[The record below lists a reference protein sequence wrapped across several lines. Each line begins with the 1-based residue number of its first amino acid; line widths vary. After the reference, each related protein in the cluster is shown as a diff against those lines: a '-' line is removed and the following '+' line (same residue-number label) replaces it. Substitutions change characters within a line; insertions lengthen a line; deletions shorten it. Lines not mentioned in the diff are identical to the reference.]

1 MGVLD
6 FIFGNKEDDLES
18 TSTATDP
25 NAPLSL
31 KNVPFFQRPMGS
43 SEDDMLVGFDEAG
56 NQRFRTSFGTEY
68 TVSYNPD
75 QRTTREKIVDT
86 VPVVAEAVKDYA
98 MDPYLPSKEAVKD
111 FAYDATVGTVNEL
124 DRIMNSGTATYGDI
138 FGLTLGMG
146 AAPRVINKV
155 VDIAPEGDPEA
166 IAGMFLPAAKLTGG
180 KDLVD
185 KANELKAGGASREDI
200 WSKTGLWQLGDAEE
214 WLTEIPDN
222 KAEVADTIKDA
233 PFPTKTVT
241 KKVRRQVGGAG
252 LSQGEIIQAKTR
264 ARMEAINLRR
274 QAENGEVPPQ
284 FVESEIARIQAEL
297 KALTGN
303 AEIPEYEDVLV
314 TKEVN
319 LPKPKLTR
327 GNPNSTSKLDEV
339 LSHDDF
345 YDAVGAANVTD
356 MDNLPTAEAGR
367 RKDTSANENASGVAY
382 PDNKYNRAYTKNRN
396 KSMISSFKNAGD
408 WITNPRNDRDKIIVE
423 RLNAGE
429 LTEGQ
434 ARAQMVLSTMLHET
448 QHWSDSI
455 FKSESGSGFSSSRSP
470 KVKKNA
476 QARFD
481 SMMRSAFKD
490 NDKASGRLSHLLKA
504 TPDTAKFDAQSKFDL
519 DNFSDETS
527 LDDVIY
533 GKIEG
538 ASSPLAAKILK
549 KYNPA
554 VDGYWNP
561 SDGTQDSIGRIINRF
576 YAYRMA
582 NTQIDPAMV
591 ESNRSDFIT
600 ALANTDMLASK
611 KSKDS
616 SYSTKGTDEDLEFR
630 KQKAELILRVL
641 ETDEG
646 TNLYKKYMQIVEGR
660 TANLRNLSDMEVYYL
675 EMGEAKSRLV
685 QARRDMTPEELKNT
699 PPWLM
704 LDREEW
710 QLWNEK
716 QYGLK

>member
-1 MGVLD
+1 
-6 FIFGNKEDDLES
+6 
-18 TSTATDP
+18 
-25 NAPLSL
+25 
-31 KNVPFFQRPMGS
+31 MGS
-43 SEDDMLVGFDEAG
+43 SEDDILVGFDEAG

-98 MDPYLPSKEAVKD
+98 MDPYLPSKDAIKD

-138 FGLTLGMG
+138 FGLTLGVG

-166 IAGMFLPAAKLTGG
+166 IAGMFLPAAKLNGG

-241 KKVRRQVGGAG
+241 KKIRRQVGGAG

-303 AEIPEYEDVLV
+303 ADIPEYEDVLV

-327 GNPNSTSKLDEV
+327 GNSSSTSKLDEV
-339 LSHDDF
+339 LSHDELF
-345 YDAVGAANVTD
+345 DAIGAANVTD
-356 MDNLPTAEAGR
+356 MDDLPTAEAGR
-367 RKDTSANENASGVAY
+367 RKSSSAKEPGVWGVSYA
-382 PDNKYNRAYTKNRN
+382 PDSPGVRQRKKYEN
-396 KSMISSFKNAGD
+396 KSMISAFSDSGEAIYNPQNA
-408 WITNPRNDRDKIIVE
+408 TDKIIIDKWK
-423 RLNAGE
+423 AGD
-429 LTEGQ
+429 LTKDQ

-448 QHWSDSI
+448 QHWSDEI
-455 FKSESGSGFSSSRSP
+455 FDSESGSGFGTSRAP
-470 KVKKNA
+470 RARTKMQA
-476 QARFD
+476 QFD
-481 SMMRSAFKD
+481 SMMNSAFKD

-504 TPDTAKFDAQSKFDL
+504 TPDTAKFDAQSKFNL

-533 GKIEG
+533 GKFDG
-538 ASSPLAAKILK
+538 YSSPLAAKILK

-591 ESNRSDFIT
+591 ESNRTDFIN

-616 SYSTKGTDEDLEFR
+616 SYSSKGTDKDLEFR
-630 KQKAELILRVL
+630 KQKAELLLRVL
-641 ETDEG
+641 ESDEG
-646 TNLYKKYMQIVEGR
+646 MNLYQKYMQIVEGK
-660 TANLRNLSDMEVYYL
+660 TANLRNLSNSEIYNL

-685 QARRDMTPEELKNT
+685 EARRDMTPEELKNT

-710 QLWNEK
+710 KLWNEK